1 MMRLLE
7 SGSLR
12 LEADGSALKVEGQVG
27 FEAASALAEAGRDW
41 LADQPA
47 GTPVIF
53 DLSGVADV
61 SSAALSVMLEW
72 ARAARAAGL
81 ELQVVRLSPAL
92 HRLADLAG
100 LERLLPVENAAA

>member
-1 MMRLLE
+1 MTRLLE
-7 SGSLR
+7 NGGVC
-12 LEADGSALKVEGQVG
+12 LEADDSTLKVEGQVG
-27 FEAASALAEAGRDW
+27 FEEASALAEAGHDW
-41 LADQPA
+41 LVDQPA
-47 GTPVIF
+47 GTLVTF

-92 HRLADLAG
+92 RRLADLAG
-100 LERLLPVENAAA
+100 LERLLPVENALA